1 MQLFQNNHLSPQAQ
15 EEILKIA
22 DFAIREDIGE
32 GDHTSLATIPENA
45 TGKAKLLVKDAGII
59 AGVEL
64 AQIIFRRIDPSVKME
79 VFLADGAQV
88 TPGQIAF
95 EVLGSSRSI
104 LGAERLVLNFM
115 QRMSGVATKTHQL
128 SSLISHLPA
137 QLLDTRKTTP
147 CIRLME
153 KWAVRI
159 GGGNNHRFALYD
171 MIMIKDNHVDYAG
184 GIKQA
189 IERTNNYLKSLGKNL
204 KIEIEVRNMDELK
217 QVLQVGQVNRI
228 MLDNF
233 APDQLRDAL
242 ALIDRSTYETEAS
255 GKINE
260 TNIVAYAET
269 GVDYIS
275 SGAITH
281 SYKSLDLSLKAE
293 F

>member
-1 MQLFQNNHLSPQAQ
+1 MLEFQNNKITDSTKK
-15 EEILKIA
+15 EILEVI

-32 GDHTSLATIPENA
+32 GDHTSLATIPADAN
-45 TGKAKLLVKDAGII
+45 GKAKLLIKDTGIL

-64 AQIIFRRIDPSVKME
+64 AQMIFDRIDPALKINIHFS
-79 VFLADGAQV
+79 DGELV
-88 TPGQIAF
+88 EPGLVAF
-95 EVLGSSRSI
+95 EVEGSSRSI
-104 LGAERLVLNFM
+104 LSSERLVLNFM
-115 QRMSGVATKTHQL
+115 QRMSGIATKTNQL
-128 SSLISHLPA
+128 SSIIHHLPT

-147 CIRLME
+147 CVRLME
-153 KWAVRI
+153 KWAVKI

-189 IERTNNYLKSLGKNL
+189 IERTNSYLKEKQRNL
-204 KIEIEVRNMDELK
+204 KIEIEVRNMRELNE
-217 QVLQVGQVNRI
+217 VLEAGNVHRI

-233 APDQLRDAL
+233 SPRHLRDAL
-242 ALIDRSTYETEAS
+242 AIIDRSLYETEAS

-260 TNIVAYAET
+260 HNILDYAET
-269 GVDYIS
+269 GVDFIS
-275 SGAITH
+275 SGSITH